1 MSRKPNHQTMNK
13 LFAASLLLAAFALTS
28 CRQVY
33 NTVVQ
38 EEHGTYGIQTVSQF
52 EYLGTLGLS
61 NRPNVLFADMM
72 SKAREKYGDNVTI
85 TNIRARTNFQSFF
98 GLTFGYQEEVLFDVY
113 KKK

>member
-1 MSRKPNHQTMNK
+1 MKK
-13 LFAASLLLAAFALTS
+13 LLTSSLILAAFAFTS

-52 EYLGTLGLS
+52 EYLGTMGVS
-61 NRPNVLFADMM
+61 NTPNVLFAEMM
-72 SKAREKYGDNVTI
+72 GKAREKYGEGVTI
-85 TNIRARTNFQSFF
+85 TNIRSRTNYKSFVGLKF
-98 GLTFGYQEEVLFDVY
+98 GFQEEVLFDVY